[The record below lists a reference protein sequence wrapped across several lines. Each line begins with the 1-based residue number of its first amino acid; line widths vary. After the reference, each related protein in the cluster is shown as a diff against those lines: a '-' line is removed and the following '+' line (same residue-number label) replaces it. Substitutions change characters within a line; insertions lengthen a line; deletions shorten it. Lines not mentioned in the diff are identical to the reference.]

1 MSWRGLLDILW
12 LLFLLSM
19 VWHFWR
25 ERQLLTQTKFWLIT
39 KGRIT
44 SFEWT
49 KVGPRLWP
57 RIEYRYQVFDKDFQG
72 EYLFLDTSHNNPNS
86 KYARQVAYRAAM
98 AYENDEEID
107 VYYNPNNPY
116 QAVLDT
122 LSNKINLIIA
132 CCWF

>member
-1 MSWRGLLDILW
+1 MA
-12 LLFLLSM
+12 
-19 VWHFWR
+19 
-25 ERQLLTQTKFWLIT
+25 QTKFWLIT

-49 KVGPRLWP
+49 KAGPRLWP
-57 RIEYRYQVFDKDFQG
+57 RIEYRYQVFDNDFQG

-86 KYARQVAYRAAM
+86 KYARHVAYRAAM

-122 LSNKINLIIA
+122 TIPRKLNLIIA
-132 CCWF
+132 LLLALIVFHLVMVVLHLL